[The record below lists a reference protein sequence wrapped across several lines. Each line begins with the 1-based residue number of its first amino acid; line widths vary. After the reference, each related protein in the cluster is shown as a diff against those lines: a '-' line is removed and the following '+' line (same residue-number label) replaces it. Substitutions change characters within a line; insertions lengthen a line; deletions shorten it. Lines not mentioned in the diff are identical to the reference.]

1 MRLWVFYTTSVQVK
15 YRLRKT
21 PEFVTNNKNILSSVR
36 WRKNLLS
43 SLFESWENF
52 TESTYLP
59 KNNLLGFDDISQ
71 HGIKGRKEI
80 RFEQFAATIH
90 VKFREDC
97 LYVLVYKLWS
107 DNWLQT
113 DKFTFDQMQSY
124 QTSVVERECVEGIIN
139 TDYVTKYTT
148 LAFLRKI
155 DDINMSDTRGG
166 KYF

>member
-1 MRLWVFYTTSVQVK
+1 M
-15 YRLRKT
+15 T
-21 PEFVTNNKNILSSVR
+21 PEFVTNNENILSSAR

-43 SLFESWENF
+43 RVDSWENYVTKTTKSLLNLHIYLKKICLDLTTF
-52 TESTYLP
+52 LIMASKDAKKFVLSSLLQHSTS
-59 KNNLLGFDDISQ
+59 NLEKIACSLQIV
-71 HGIKGRKEI
+71 I
-80 RFEQFAATIH
+80 
-90 VKFREDC
+90 
-97 LYVLVYKLWS
+97 
-107 DNWLQT
+107 WLQT

-166 KYF
+166 KYFQSLFAVFKGQ

>member
-1 MRLWVFYTTSVQVK
+1 MASK
-15 YRLRKT
+15 DAKK
-21 PEFVTNNKNILSSVR
+21 FV
-36 WRKNLLS
+36 LS
-43 SLFESWENF
+43 SLLQQ
-52 TESTYLP
+52 STT
-59 KNNLLGFDDISQ
+59 NL
-71 HGIKGRKEI
+71 
-80 RFEQFAATIH
+80 EQIACSLQI
-90 VKFREDC
+90 VI
-97 LYVLVYKLWS
+97 
-107 DNWLQT
+107 WLQT

>member
-107 DNWLQT
+107 DYRLTNSPSIRCKVIKLNQIVWLENF
-113 DKFTFDQMQSY
+113 K
-124 QTSVVERECVEGIIN
+124 
-139 TDYVTKYTT
+139 
-148 LAFLRKI
+148 LH
-155 DDINMSDTRGG
+155 
-166 KYF
+166 